1 MSANLLDLIV
11 EETKAAIYDFA
22 LTVADGLSLD
32 TTTWR
37 PGDPTRS
44 LYWVLA
50 EKLEAWEGVTAD
62 FIKAA
67 FLDYAT
73 GDMLVIH
80 AYQQFGYVADV
91 ATHASCTVRLTNG
104 GGGQFTI
111 DVDDLTVKDTATGK
125 TYRNTTE
132 GVLDPLGTLNLTF
145 VADET
150 GSASNAA
157 VGEIDDLVTTL
168 LGVTVSNTTA
178 AVGTD
183 AESESSIRD
192 GCRAKLDSL
201 SPNGAAGA
209 YAYVAT
215 NSTLTGDTETTRV
228 RVYGDTETNDVSV
241 VIAGASGAIVGA
253 GVVALVQAAILEW
266 CTPLTTTAVVVS
278 ATNVPIAVT
287 YTIYIYQRVSQTD
300 TEVKATIAAD
310 LLEAFTSRPIGGD
323 IISPASGKIYAS
335 FIESVIRSAYPD
347 DTFHV
352 VMSAPAV
359 DTALTTTQVATL
371 GTVTGTVTFVS
382 NP

>member
-11 EETKAAIYDFA
+11 EETKAQIYAFA
-22 LTVADGLSLD
+22 LTVAQGLSLD

-37 PGDPTRS
+37 AGDPTRS

-80 AYQQFGYVADV
+80 AYQQFGYVADP
-91 ATHASCTVRLTNG
+91 ATAASCTVLLTNT

-111 DVDDLTVKDTATGK
+111 DVDDLTAKNTATGK
-125 TYRNTTE
+125 TYRNTT
-132 GVLDPLGTLNLTF
+132 GGTLDPSGTLSLTF
-145 VADET
+145 VADEV
-150 GSASNAA
+150 GSASNSA

-168 LGVTVSNTTA
+168 LGVVVSNTTA

-183 AESESSIRD
+183 AESEASIRD

-215 NSTLTGDTETTRV
+215 NSALTGDTETTRV
-228 RVYGDTETNDVSV
+228 RVYGDSDTGDVSV
-241 VIAGASGAIVGA
+241 VLAGAAGAVSGGSVT
-253 GVVALVQAAILEW
+253 LVEAAILEW
-266 CTPLTTTAVVVS
+266 CTPLTITPAVVS
-278 ATNVPIAVT
+278 ASNVSIAVT
-287 YTIYIYQRVSQTD
+287 YTVYLYQRVSQTD

-310 LLEAFTSRPIGGD
+310 LLDAFTSRPIGGD
-323 IISPASGKIYAS
+323 VISPASGKIYAS

-352 VMSAPAV
+352 VMSAPAS

-371 GTVTGTVTFVS
+371 GTVTGTVNFVS